1 MARRGTTAEI
11 DLEELEKL
19 CALQCTDEELAL
31 WFKVSTRTIERRR
44 QEPEFGEAMQ
54 RGKARGR
61 MSIRRAQMRMLEA
74 GNPAIAI
81 WLGKQY
87 LNQSDRPTTGDGIG
101 IYIMVGSATVR
112 EPQLDQSGDALEEA
126 DHRVIDI
133 GPAL

>member
-44 QEPEFGEAMQ
+44 QEPEFGEAME

-61 MSIRRAQMRMLEA
+61 MSIRRAQMRMLDA
-74 GNPAIAI
+74 GNATMGI

-87 LNQSDRPTTGDGIG
+87 LGQSDHFNAGTDPMGF
-101 IYIMVGSATVR
+101 YIMAGGVTLKG
-112 EPQLDQSGDALEEA
+112 PDQDRSTKAIGVDESV
-126 DHRVIDI
+126 VIDI
-133 GPAL
+133 GPG